1 MSVLNIMDTGSSA
14 WIPQSRDDVQSFW
27 NTLLWFNFLDIYDN
41 LIALLFVLPSGSW
54 HLSREEATIVCLLF
68 TVPPVTRA

>member
-27 NTLLWFNFLDIYDN
+27 NTLLWFNFLDFYNN
-41 LIALLFVLPSGSW
+41 LIVLLFVLPSGSW
-54 HLSREEATIVCLLF
+54 HLSQEEATIVCLLF
-68 TVPPVTRA
+68 TVPPVTTA